1 MVVRLMSSR
10 AYDPNADLPLR
21 GPRTHAR
28 IIIAHHLILHGYGHW
43 LPNDPRGS
51 GSEEIRQETLTD
63 LGAVHFG
70 RKRVQPSREE
80 LKRFKRE
87 AAPRLEF
94 PLVWFDAAKR
104 QALGEALEEVVRR
117 ERYTVWAA
125 AVLSNHLHLCIRR
138 HRDDAET
145 MWHKLAGGC
154 RQRLCRFA
162 EIPAE
167 HPIWS
172 ERPYKVF
179 LYTPEEVWQRIQ
191 YISENPIKEGLPAQH
206 WAFVQPYDGWPL
218 TKRRPC

>member
-1 MVVRLMSSR
+1 MASR
-10 AYDPNADLPLR
+10 PYDPNDDLPLR

-51 GSEEIRQETLTD
+51 GSEEIRQEKLTD
-63 LGAVHFG
+63 LGAIHFG

-80 LKRFKRE
+80 LRQFKRE
-87 AAPRLEF
+87 ATPRLEF

-104 QALGEALEEVVRR
+104 QALGEALGDILRR

-145 MWHKLAGGC
+145 MWRKFAGGC
-154 RQRLCRFA
+154 RQKLCLFA
-162 EIPAE
+162 EIPAD

-179 LYTPEEVWQRIQ
+179 LYTPEEVRQRIE
-191 YISENPIKEGLPAQH
+191 YISENPVKEGLADSTGRLSSFMT
-206 WAFVQPYDGWPL
+206 AG
-218 TKRRPC
+218 R